1 MERIDVQA
9 GGTPARRLPAWM
21 RREKRDTEQV
31 LRLKKI
37 LKEKRLHTVCQSAG
51 CPNISECF
59 SKPTATF
66 MILGNVCTRHCGF
79 CGVNKGVPE
88 PVDVEEPGH
97 IAEVTE
103 SLALKHVVITS
114 VTRDDLADGGAEQ
127 FAATVRAVRSRCPET
142 SVEVLIPD
150 FLGRSES
157 LEIVLQSGVDILNHN
172 LETIPRLYP
181 QIRPEADY
189 RRSLQVLVR
198 SRKIRPGVISKSGLM
213 LGLGESPDELDRV
226 FGDLADAGCDV
237 LTLGQ
242 YLAPS
247 KTSVPVVEY
256 IHPEAF
262 RTAASRA
269 RAFGIRWVHAG
280 PFVRSSYNAD
290 EIMGRIKETSGE

>member
-9 GGTPARRLPAWM
+9 GGTPARRLPTWM

-37 LKEKRLHTVCQSAG
+37 LREKHLHTVCQSAG

-79 CGVNKGVPE
+79 CGISKGVPE
-88 PVDVEEPGH
+88 PVDIQEPEH
-97 IAEVTE
+97 IAEVTA
-103 SLALKHVVITS
+103 SLKLKHVVITS
-114 VTRDDLADGGAEQ
+114 VTRDDLTDGGAGQ
-127 FAATVRAVRSRCPET
+127 FAATVRAVRDRCPET

-150 FLGRSES
+150 FLGRSEL

-189 RRSLQVLVR
+189 RRSLQVLAR
-198 SRKIRPGVISKSGLM
+198 SKKIRPGIISKSGLM
-213 LGLGESPDELDRV
+213 LGLGENLNELVRV
-226 FGDLADAGCDV
+226 FGDLANAGCDV

-247 KTSVPVVEY
+247 QTSVPVVEY

-262 RTAASRA
+262 QTAASRA
-269 RAFGIRWVHAG
+269 RALGIRWVHAG

-290 EIMGRIKETSGE
+290 EIIGRIKETSGG